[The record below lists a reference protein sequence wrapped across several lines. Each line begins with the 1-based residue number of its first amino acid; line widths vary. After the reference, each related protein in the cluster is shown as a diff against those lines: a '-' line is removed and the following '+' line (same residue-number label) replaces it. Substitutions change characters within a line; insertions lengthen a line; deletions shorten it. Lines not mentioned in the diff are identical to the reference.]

1 MLVPRWSRGQVVRPC
16 IFRPERGKGRG
27 QNARLLDRMTHSPL
41 DDLLHA
47 CRRAGASWLA
57 LVALLGN
64 ILLPAALSTFVL
76 KEPGD
81 LKEPGRDIPGVG
93 LCGVGPSD
101 APGKTKSGLLVQHCP
116 LCTEPAAPLPQ
127 PPSIAT
133 PGLIA
138 DESRPQLLTTLS
150 VAPIRHGRV
159 QARAP
164 PSAA

>member
-1 MLVPRWSRGQVVRPC
+1 M
-16 IFRPERGKGRG
+16 FRPGRGEARG
-27 QNARLLDRMTHSPL
+27 QNARLLHRMTHSPL
-41 DDLLHA
+41 DNPGRIAPLHG
-47 CRRAGASWLA
+47 RPRAGATWLA
-57 LVALLGN
+57 FLALLGN
-64 ILLPAALSTFVL
+64 ALLPAALSILV
-76 KEPGD
+76 

>member
-1 MLVPRWSRGQVVRPC
+1 M
-16 IFRPERGKGRG
+16 FRPGRGEARG
-27 QNARLLDRMTHSPL
+27 QNARLLHRTTHSPL
-41 DDLLHA
+41 DDLLHG
-47 CRRAGASWLA
+47 CHRAGASWLA
-57 LVALLGN
+57 FVALLGN
-64 ILLPAALSTFVL
+64 ILLPAALSILV
-76 KEPGD
+76 